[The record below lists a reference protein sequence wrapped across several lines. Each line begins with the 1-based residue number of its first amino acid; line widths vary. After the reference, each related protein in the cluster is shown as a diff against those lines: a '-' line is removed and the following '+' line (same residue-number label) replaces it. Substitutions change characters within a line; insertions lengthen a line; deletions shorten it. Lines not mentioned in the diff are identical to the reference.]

1 MEIEQLK
8 QEIDTLKQSIQELK
22 DFIMSQ
28 PKEVEN
34 TEYEKMEVT
43 I

>member
-8 QEIDTLKQSIQELK
+8 QEIDVLKQSIQELK
-22 DFIMSQ
+22 DFIKSQ
-28 PKEVEN
+28 PKETEN
-34 TEYEKMEVT
+34 TEIEKMEVT